1 MSSTAC
7 SNSTRR
13 QGREFRIG
21 TGEIRYTRDKPAL
34 LQQLSKDAR
43 RAAMFRSR
51 MEAVDKW
58 MSDRGLDKKMRY
70 SISKYYAEVRA
81 RHVAC
86 ICCC

>member
-1 MSSTAC
+1 
-7 SNSTRR
+7 
-13 QGREFRIG
+13 
-21 TGEIRYTRDKPAL
+21 
-34 LQQLSKDAR
+34 
-43 RAAMFRSR
+43 MFRSR

-70 SISKYYAEVRA
+70 SISKYYAEVWA